1 MATKPP
7 IPSSAQAARMERP
20 PLDSE
25 TATRQ
30 KDPWAQGFMGVV
42 PTNDPLL
49 LERGEPG
56 SLAWELY
63 RDLRRDGKVFA
74 GMQKRKLAV
83 VGQAWSVSPLV
94 DTPEGARDA
103 KLVTDILAGFAFDRL
118 CASLLNALLVGW
130 QPAEIVWT
138 LRELPLEGGGTR
150 QMVVPDRVPARAQR
164 RFVYR
169 DGQDGEAPEL
179 RLLTRDA
186 LQEGVPVHARKF
198 IVHVVDAE
206 DGNPYGTGLGLQLY
220 WPVFFKRKGVLAW
233 AKLCDRFGTP
243 TPWGKY
249 PREASAREKG
259 TLFEA
264 LRALSNDGFMMTPE
278 GTMIEL
284 LESRMSSSGQ
294 TPNQSM
300 VEYMDDWIAEV
311 LLGQPPRNG
320 GGGALAAAASEREQ
334 VRVELSQADSDLLS
348 ETLNRTLLQWICELN
363 GLQPCTVSRTIK
375 KEEDK
380 KAQSETDVNV
390 ASMGFKPTL
399 DAVRERYGQG
409 WEVVDAA
416 ANGKADV
423 PPGASKD
430 KPAPASFAE
439 PAPDAVQ
446 QLIDAELAQWE
457 PLLEPMVA
465 PVQALL
471 DAAAREGLTAQQ
483 VLDRLPQALAR
494 MDADPLAQ
502 ALTRTAFAARLGAA
516 SGLPLD

>member
-1 MATKPP
+1 MADKTKP
-7 IPSSAQAARMERP
+7 QAAKTEQRP

-30 KDPWAQGFMGVV
+30 KDPWANGFMGVV

-49 LERGEPG
+49 LERGEAG
-56 SLAWELY
+56 SLAFELY
-63 RDLRRDGKVFA
+63 RDLRRDGKVFS
-74 GMQKRKLAV
+74 GLQKRKLAV
-83 VGQAWSVSPLV
+83 VGQPWTVKPQV

-103 KLVTDILAGFAFDRL
+103 KLVADILAGFAFDRL

-138 LRELPLEGGGTR
+138 LRDLPLEGGGTR
-150 QMVVPDRVPARAQR
+150 QMVVPERVPARLQR

-169 DGQDGEAPEL
+169 DGKEGQAPEL
-179 RLLTRDA
+179 RMITRDA
-186 LQEGVPVHARKF
+186 MQDGVPVDARKF

-249 PREASAREKG
+249 PREASPREKG

-284 LESRMSSSGQ
+284 LESRLSSSGQ

-320 GGGALAAAASEREQ
+320 SGGALAAAANEREQ
-334 VRVELSQADSDLLS
+334 VRIELSQADSDLLN
-348 ETLNRTLLQWICELN
+348 ETLNRTLLLWICEFN

-390 ASMGFKPTL
+390 AGMGFRPTL
-399 DAVRERYGQG
+399 EAVRERYGEG
-409 WEVVDAA
+409 WEEAAAPANPPGSAPGKPVVDN
-416 ANGKADV
+416 ANPAFSEGDA
-423 PPGASKD
+423 GA
-430 KPAPASFAE
+430 
-439 PAPDAVQ
+439 APDAMQ
-446 QLIDAELAQWE
+446 RLIDAELADWQ
-457 PLLEPMVA
+457 PLLDPMLQ

-471 DAAAREGLTAQQ
+471 EAAAREGLSAQEL
-483 VLDRLPQALAR
+483 LDRLPEVLAR

-502 ALTRTAFAARLGAA
+502 ALTRTAFAARLGTA
-516 SGLPLD
+516 SGLPID